1 MPLSFTACLFVCL
14 SFLLWSVFP
23 SICLTICPVT
33 ICPSIS
39 LSISL
44 SVRRSSYFVLLGVGG
59 VDLSRVWHWPEDW
72 EVLCELVEVNSL
84 RQDGVDP
91 AVLVVPRR
99 EEGSDDP
106 LSDRIE
112 MNLKLDKY
120 GKNEL
125 GLKFNSVLK
134 KLQTS
139 VVVLPFCHLTKIAFW
154 NTAQWHEL

>member
-1 MPLSFTACLFVCL
+1 MSLSLTAFLFVCL

-23 SICLTICPVT
+23 SICLT

-59 VDLSRVWHWPEDW
+59 VDLSRVRHWPEDW

-112 MNLKLDKY
+112 MNLKLTNPVKT
-120 GKNEL
+120 K
-125 GLKFNSVLK
+125 SVLNIILFLK
-134 KLQTS
+134 KNSNLQS
-139 VVVLPFCHLTKIAFW
+139 CMVVLPISHLTKIAFW
-154 NTAQWHEL
+154 NTAQWREL